1 MSQENVE
8 FVKRVHAAFNRD
20 GVEAV
25 LSGMPS
31 GPIHERRTAGCLR
44 RRWRWGLRCAPAALV
59 A

>member
-25 LSGMPS
+25 LSGMPPDQS
-31 GPIHERRTAGCLR
+31 TSAGRL
-44 RRWRWGLRCAPAALV
+44 AAFGGDGGG